1 MGDPL
6 LPRPSAVAAQPD
18 AALEEVQGRVAPN
31 AAAGRDV
38 IRLAVSRAGAG
49 VDDDDLQRF
58 QRMTD
63 AVELGGDILGHHD
76 IAIGEMPEIELDAR
90 LQAPVERHL
99 VYRDRALAA
108 VHR

>member
-1 MGDPL
+1 GRIPA
-6 LPRPSAVAAQPD
+6 PAIGAGQPD

-38 IRLAVSRAGAG
+38 IRLAVSPAGAG

-63 AVELGGDILGHHD
+63 AVELGGDILGRHD
-76 IAIGEMPEIELDAR
+76 IAIGEMPETSLTPGCRHQSSGTSSIVIAR
-90 LQAPVERHL
+90 SPRFIA
-99 VYRDRALAA
+99 
-108 VHR
+108 